1 MWDTSCTDW
10 EERVLSGRSLVP
22 DLPLFEDEAARA
34 VRVFNRLRIPDVP
47 GMPTM
52 EDAAGDWFRD
62 IVRALFGAFDAASF
76 ERFIQEVFLLVPKK
90 NAKTTGAAA
99 VMMTAAIVNKR
110 PAASASLIAPT
121 KEIADLAFGQMSG
134 MIKADPAL
142 ADLFHIQRHIR
153 QITHRLTDATT
164 KVKAADTD
172 TVTGS
177 KDTFTL
183 IDEVHQFA
191 AKSRA
196 REVFVELRGA
206 LSARP
211 DGFLMQITTQ
221 SKKPPSGVF
230 ADELQ
235 QARDVRD
242 GKVQAPL
249 LPVLYELPKR
259 LQKAKAWTDK
269 KYFPAVNPN
278 LGRSVRPDWL
288 ERELAK
294 AKAAGDEQLTLF
306 ASQHLNV
313 EIGVGLS
320 TDGWPG
326 AKVWQ
331 RGDTEGLTLEAILD
345 RSEVVTVGI
354 DGGGLDDLL
363 GFAVIGRER
372 ETKNWLAYGH
382 ALIAPE
388 GLEQRKENLPK
399 YQDFE
404 KDGDL
409 TMVEALPDDL
419 EWIKDSCELILDS
432 GLLHKVGVD
441 PAGIGGIVDVLA
453 EIGITEEADLLIGVG
468 QGIRLMNASKT
479 VERKL
484 ADRSFKHGG
493 SRLMAWC
500 AGNARTRA
508 TSTARMIERA
518 ASGYGKIDPL
528 MALFNAAHLMGM
540 NPAAPT
546 PRGTLDD
553 FAARMGA
560 R

>member
-1 MWDTSCTDW
+1 MWDTSCRDW
-10 EERVLSGRSLVP
+10 EERILSGRSLVP

-47 GMPTM
+47 GMPTL
-52 EDAAGDWFRD
+52 EVAAGDWFRD
-62 IVRALFGAFDAASF
+62 IVRALFGAFSAEDF

-90 NAKTTGAAA
+90 NSKTTGAAA
-99 VMMTAAIVNKR
+99 IMMTAAIVNKR

-121 KEIADLAFGQMSG
+121 KDIADLAFSQMSG
-134 MIKADPAL
+134 MIKADETL
-142 ADLFHIQRHIR
+142 SDVFHIQRHIR

-172 TVTGS
+172 AVTGS

-191 AKSRA
+191 SRSKA

-221 SKKPPSGVF
+221 SKQPPAGVF

-242 GKVQAPL
+242 GKAEAPL

-259 LQKAKAWTDK
+259 LQKSKAWTDP
-269 KYFPAVNPN
+269 KYFPLVNPN
-278 LGRSVRPDWL
+278 VGRSVRADWL

-294 AKAAGDEQLTLF
+294 AKAAGQEQLALF

-313 EIGVGLS
+313 EIGVGLHV
-320 TDGWPG
+320 DGWAG

-331 RGDTEGLTLEAILD
+331 RGDTEGLTLEDILE

-372 ETKNWLAYGH
+372 ETKNWLGWAH

-388 GLEQRKENLPK
+388 GLEQRKENLSK

-409 TMVEALPDDL
+409 SMVEALPDDL
-419 EWIKDSCELILDS
+419 EWIKGTAELILDS
-432 GLLHKVGVD
+432 GLLYKVGVD
-441 PAGIGGIVDVLA
+441 PAGLGGIVDVLDD
-453 EIGITEEADLLIGVG
+453 IGINEESDLLIGVA

-479 VERKL
+479 VER
-484 ADRSFKHGG
+484 DRKSVV
-493 SRLMAWC
+493 
-500 AGNARTRA
+500 
-508 TSTARMIERA
+508 
-518 ASGYGKIDPL
+518 
-528 MALFNAAHLMGM
+528 
-540 NPAAPT
+540 
-546 PRGTLDD
+546 
-553 FAARMGA
+553 
-560 R
+560 